1 MITGYNRHND
11 LRIKKLNSNLAH
23 TNCMNLDAYRKRKDR
38 FLKAKQFIT
47 GHESAVFSKLLEII
61 NKSGNQELIF
71 GSYHL
76 RYTFSEIREEGKTDL
91 AVIEDIPNES
101 ADLASMS
108 IYLIIQ
114 SVLDST
120 IR

>member
-1 MITGYNRHND
+1 
-11 LRIKKLNSNLAH
+11 
-23 TNCMNLDAYRKRKDR
+23 MNLDAYRKRKDR